1 MNPARFFFYPPR
13 LNRIYF
19 SDEKKGKWKW
29 REMISSLFSFFS
41 YLFFFAFFVFWCQ
54 MRVRFAYIFFST
66 AISSSDDTEPS
77 SKAENRD

>member
-1 MNPARFFFYPPR
+1 MEVE
-13 LNRIYF
+13 I
-19 SDEKKGKWKW
+19 
-29 REMISSLFSFFS
+29 MITSLFSFFS
-41 YLFFFAFFVFWCQ
+41 YLFFFLFFFFFFCFFFFVFWCQ